1 MAYEIQQTKVTGA
14 AIEANRALQGKGFN
28 HGEVI
33 LGLSELIGRIIVDA
47 VDNHIQAKELFQVAA
62 DHIQKT
68 ILVGSQAQQKSII
81 ERV

>member
-1 MAYEIQQTKVTGA
+1 MAYQIEQHKVTGVA
-14 AIEANRALQGKGFN
+14 LEANRALQGKSFN
-28 HGEVI
+28 HGEVV

-47 VDNHIQAKELFQVAA
+47 VDNHMQAKELFQVAA

-68 ILVGSQAQQKSII
+68 IQIGSHAQNKSII